1 MSMQITKVL
10 QISHVAYLKNTPGWI
25 KKISMI
31 LLQDT
36 HIHRSVVLF
45 AKTKDMCIHPKVS
58 HRAYSNHLDGV
69 PCLVNFSQ
77 LSDYI
82 PLRVTKNSPTL
93 GAAVVTWSHLVDY
106 SCDKGIRIS
115 CADNHEEVALLVNI
129 SKSIK
134 ERKHRIYWKSCSQ

>member
-1 MSMQITKVL
+1 M
-10 QISHVAYLKNTPGWI
+10 HG
-25 KKISMI
+25 
-31 LLQDT
+31 
-36 HIHRSVVLF
+36 SVVLF
-45 AKTKDMCIHPKVS
+45 AKTRDICIHLKVS
-58 HRAYSNHLDGV
+58 RRAHSNHLDGV

-93 GAAVVTWSHLVDY
+93 GAAVVTGSHLVDY
-106 SCDKGIRIS
+106 SCDKGTQIS

-134 ERKHRIYWKSCSQ
+134 ERKHRIY